1 MHFESD
7 ISACFNSFAKVKFKI
22 SELVNS
28 GGGIA
33 IFWLI
38 HLVTPFWNG
47 IYVVKNEFKFAFCY
61 VLVLWSAHLQLICEG
76 NNSKIILQCLSPFL
90 FGGSND
96 IYLMEL
102 HAMAQFWFPFLQ

>member
-33 IFWLI
+33 IF
-38 HLVTPFWNG
+38 
-47 IYVVKNEFKFAFCY
+47 
-61 VLVLWSAHLQLICEG
+61 
-76 NNSKIILQCLSPFL
+76 
-90 FGGSND
+90 
-96 IYLMEL
+96 
-102 HAMAQFWFPFLQ
+102 

>member
-33 IFWLI
+33 IF
-38 HLVTPFWNG
+38 LVDTS
-47 IYVVKNEFKFAFCY
+47 CDT
-61 VLVLWSAHLQLICEG
+61 
-76 NNSKIILQCLSPFL
+76 ILKWDLRCKK
-90 FGGSND
+90 
-96 IYLMEL
+96 
-102 HAMAQFWFPFLQ
+102 